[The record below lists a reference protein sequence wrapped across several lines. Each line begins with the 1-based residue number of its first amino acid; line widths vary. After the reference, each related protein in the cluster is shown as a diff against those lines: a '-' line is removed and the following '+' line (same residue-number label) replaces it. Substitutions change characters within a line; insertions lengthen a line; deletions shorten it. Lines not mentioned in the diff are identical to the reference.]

1 MKNFKTICFCILSLI
16 VLTVV
21 LFYIKQ
27 YDSNQISARYIF
39 NSTDRADYYGKEVI
53 GYNCDYNIAV
63 NSWQIFY
70 ADSKNIYLIADNNID
85 YKYCPVPNT
94 YDTSIFS
101 LDKVITNYTG
111 AINITDK
118 RIQALNSDYFKT
130 NSNNTN
136 MKAVAYMLDINA
148 WNVFAGKQAEY
159 AIGSPTIELFLKSY
173 NEKYSTNYQAKS
185 DEYGY
190 RISQDGGLSWNYFM
204 SNAINVQDSLYIN
217 SSNHYGTFLASPSC
231 YAYYSIMCVST
242 DGKIRITSYTYD
254 LFNLGFRP
262 VVCLKS
268 NTFLEKVN
276 DNTFKIK

>member
-1 MKNFKTICFCILSLI
+1 MKHFKALCFCILSLI
-16 VLTVV
+16 VLAVV

-27 YDSNQISARYIF
+27 YFSNQISARYIF
-39 NSTDRADYYGKEVI
+39 NSTNKTDYYGKKVI
-53 GYNCDYNIAV
+53 EYNCNYNIAI

-94 YDTSIFS
+94 YNTNIFS
-101 LDKVITNYTG
+101 LDKIILNYNG
-111 AINITDK
+111 ATNITDK

-130 NSNNTN
+130 DSNNTN
-136 MKAVAYMLDINA
+136 MKAVAYMLDINV

-173 NEKYSTNYQAKS
+173 NEKYSTNYQASS

-190 RISQDGGLSWNYFM
+190 RISKDDGLSWDYFM
-204 SNAINVQDSLYIN
+204 YNAINTQDSLYVT
-217 SSNHYGTFLASPSC
+217 SSNPYGTFLSSPSC
-231 YAYYSIMCVST
+231 YSYYDIMCVST
-242 DGKIRITSYTYD
+242 DGEFRIASYPYD